1 MDLQSVRGK
10 KAKQVLRIER
20 IKGIDILSFMVL
32 ASTISV
38 YAIALVLP
46 SIDQVVR
53 LSGVSQ

>member
-38 YAIALVLP
+38 YAIALVFP